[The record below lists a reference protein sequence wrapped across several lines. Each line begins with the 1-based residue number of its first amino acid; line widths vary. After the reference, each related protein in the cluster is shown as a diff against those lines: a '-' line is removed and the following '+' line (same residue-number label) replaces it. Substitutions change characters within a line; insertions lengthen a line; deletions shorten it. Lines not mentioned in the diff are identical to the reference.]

1 MSRKDLFFGGAPW
14 LLSALLVASVAPLNA
29 QRMVDLPGADR
40 PLEMSISDEYSVGS
54 MLGDEWETFAGVSRV
69 AFDAAGNLYILD
81 GDNHRVVVVDGDGNF
96 LREIGTEG
104 DGPGELRMP
113 FSMVVLPDGQVAV
126 QDMGH
131 SAFVLYDADGM
142 FVRNVRND
150 FRTGLL
156 TNAIDYH
163 PRGGIVGASSG
174 ISMQVSGNG
183 GTTRNIPEGAPIR
196 FVPLDSED
204 PTIEDLA
211 TAYRPAP
218 ATGSGGGGTFSASGS
233 GGGGIRM
240 QGMPRM
246 TAFAPPLSTTVMPDG
261 RIAVIDSVGYNIKLL
276 ESNGG
281 ISSVWSRPIEPRK
294 VTRRDEDAERER
306 RTAAMDSGGSGG
318 MRVVMRTTGGS
329 GGGGGTTS
337 LGGDAMMGIQR
348 QMIESLAFAE
358 EMPVLTQIRADWAGR
373 IWVERTGEEVG
384 EDGPIDLI
392 SADGEYQGTIAVGG
406 LRLPDAFG
414 PNGLVAYI
422 ETDEFDVAT
431 VVVKRLR

>member
-1 MSRKDLFFGGAPW
+1 
-14 LLSALLVASVAPLNA
+14 
-29 QRMVDLPGADR
+29 MVDLPGADQ
-40 PLEMSISDEYSVGS
+40 PLEMNISDEYSVGS
-54 MLGDEWETFAGVSRV
+54 MLGDEWETFAGVGRV

-104 DGPGELRMP
+104 GGPGELRMP
-113 FSMVVLPDGQVAV
+113 LGMVVLPDGQVAI

-131 SAFVLYDADGM
+131 SAFVLYDADGV

-183 GTTRNIPEGAPIR
+183 GATRSTPEGAPIR
-196 FVPLDSED
+196 FIPLDSED

-218 ATGSGGGGTFSASGS
+218 ATGSGGGGTFSASS
-233 GGGGIRM
+233 GGGISMR
-240 QGMPRM
+240 GMPRM
-246 TAFAPPLSTTVMPDG
+246 TAFGPPIGTTVMPDG

-276 ESNGG
+276 GSNGG
-281 ISSVWSRPIEPRK
+281 ISSVLSRPIEPRK

-306 RTAAMDSGGSGG
+306 RTAQMESGSSGG

-337 LGGDAMMGIQR
+337 LGGDAMKGIQR

-373 IWVERTGEEVG
+373 MWVERTGDEVG

-406 LRLPDAFG
+406 LRIPDAFG

-422 ETDEFDVAT
+422 ETDEFDVAS
-431 VVVKRLR
+431 VAVKRLR